1 MIIMR
6 FGERIPIVIYD
17 NHCYLCVKFAK
28 IINFFSRG
36 RIAMVGHYSSLGQKI
51 REDVLDD
58 SALQMFWLINEKNA
72 FGGRAAL
79 LPLVKAI
86 ISLKKKES
94 VSIKINEQCD
104 HDCKTVKAV
113 FIRSVSLLS
122 NSKKIEF

>member
-1 MIIMR
+1 MSFKEKVPIIV
-6 FGERIPIVIYD
+6 FD

-36 RIAMVGHYSSLGQKI
+36 KIAIIGHYSSLGQKI
-51 REDVLDD
+51 REEILDD
-58 SALQMFWLINEKNA
+58 SALEMFWFINEKNA

-86 ISLKKKES
+86 INLNEKET
-94 VSIKINEQCD
+94 VSANIDEKCD
-104 HDCKTVKAV
+104 KDCKTAKAV
-113 FIRSVSLLS
+113 FFRSISLLS